1 MKLKSNFAA
10 ALMLSA
16 FVFSVPVISETTT
29 NIEEILVTASL
40 TPINASRSAN
50 AVTVIGREHIKNRA
64 ALNVSDLLRDVPGF
78 SVSHAGVL
86 GSQTQIR
93 VRGAE
98 ANHLLVMI
106 DGVEANDPSQGD
118 EFSWGT
124 MSTSDIETIEII
136 RGPQSSLRGS
146 DAIAGV
152 VNIITRSAETPSSV
166 GLYTETG
173 SWATQSSG
181 INLGHKQGDFD
192 IRFGLNHVESEGGN
206 IARTGDENDGY
217 RNTTATIKAGFKV
230 SDQIKISFAARES
243 DGMNQFDADSDF
255 DGLIEDQD
263 RVSEFNNSTM
273 RLQGAYS
280 SLDGLW
286 RHKVLV
292 ARAKND
298 NVAFADGVK
307 GNVTASTK
315 DQYQYIGSLSF
326 NEGAQTL
333 SFLAERESEDWMQR
347 GAISYGIYD
356 PNQDRMRDT
365 ESLAVEYRADMT
377 DRLTLAASGRYDDN
391 SEFDSAKTFRAEAI
405 YQLSN
410 QTRLRSAIG
419 TAVKNPTFTERFG
432 FYTNFIG
439 NPNLIPEE
447 STSWELGVDQ
457 QIMGGNVTLST
468 TLFDTELDNE
478 INGFVYD
485 PATYAYTSSNMD
497 GKSQRRGVEF
507 SAIGDLSE
515 SLSISAAY
523 TYTDSTGGDSMRE
536 VRRPRH
542 TGSLNL
548 GWKATGNLYLN
559 TNIQFTGEQ
568 TDVYFPPFPEPS
580 QVVKLEN
587 HTLLNMSLNYTAS
600 DKLEMYLKL
609 ENALNEDYEEVFGYQ
624 TPGFG
629 TSVGVRYRL

>member
-16 FVFSVPVISETTT
+16 SLFSVPVISETTG

-50 AVTVIGREHIKNRA
+50 AVTVIDQEQLKNRA

-78 SVSHAGVL
+78 SVSRVGVL

-118 EFSWGT
+118 EFSWAT
-124 MSTSDIETIEII
+124 MSTSDIERIEII

-152 VNIITRSAETPSSV
+152 VNIITRSAETPSSA
-166 GLYTETG
+166 GLYAETG
-173 SWATQSSG
+173 SWSTQSSG
-181 INLGHKQGDFD
+181 INLGHRQGDFD

-206 IARTGDENDGY
+206 IARTGDEKDGY
-217 RNTTATIKAGFKV
+217 RNTTATLKSGFKV

-255 DGLIEDQD
+255 DGLIEDRD

-273 RLQGAYS
+273 RLQGNYS
-280 SLDGLW
+280 SSDGLW

-315 DQYQYIGSLSF
+315 NQYQYVGSLSLY
-326 NEGAQTL
+326 EGAQTL
-333 SFLAERESEDWMQR
+333 SFLAERESENWMQR

-356 PNQDRMRDT
+356 PNQDRIRDT
-365 ESLAVEYRADMT
+365 DSLAVEYRTDMT
-377 DRLTLAASGRYDDN
+377 DRLTLAVSGRHDDN

-419 TAVKNPTFTERFG
+419 SAVKNPTFTERFG

-457 QIMGGNVTLST
+457 QMMGGDVTLSA
-468 TLFDTELDNE
+468 TLYDAELDNE

-485 PATYAYTSSNMD
+485 PATYAYTSNNMD
-497 GKSQRRGVEF
+497 GKSQRKGVEF
-507 SAIGDLSE
+507 SAVGDLSE

-523 TYTDSTGGDSMRE
+523 TYTDSTGEDSMRE

-548 GWKATGNLYLN
+548 GWKAAENLYLN
-559 TNIQFTGEQ
+559 TNVQFTGEQ
-568 TDVYFPPFPEPS
+568 TDVYFPSFPEPS

-587 HTLLNMSLNYTAS
+587 HSLLNISLNYTAS

-624 TPGFG
+624 TLGFG